1 LGVWLPVALADLM
14 RIMIVLVRRVAGDTG
29 EISLLKRSK
38 ILAMWMLPAM
48 AAAVDEDEQEAEAF
62 AMLESVRN
70 LKRKNEQKHTPV

>member
-1 LGVWLPVALADLM
+1 M
-14 RIMIVLVRRVAGDTG
+14 RIMIVLVRRVAGYTG
-29 EISLLKRSK
+29 EIDLLKRSK

>member
-1 LGVWLPVALADLM
+1 MGVWLPVALADLM

>member
-1 LGVWLPVALADLM
+1 MGVWLPVALADLM
-14 RIMIVLVRRVAGDTG
+14 RIMVALVRRVAGDTG
-29 EISLLKRSK
+29 EIDLLKRSK
-38 ILAMWMLPAM
+38 VLMSWMLPAM

>member
-1 LGVWLPVALADLM
+1 MGVWLPVALADLM
-14 RIMIVLVRRVAGDTG
+14 RIMVALVRRVAGDTG

-70 LKRKNEQKHTPV
+70 LKRKNERVKDKS

>member
-1 LGVWLPVALADLM
+1 MWLPVALADLM

>member
-1 LGVWLPVALADLM
+1 M